1 MASGMIRLYTQQ
13 FVRFVPLVAQKHKL
27 ITIFLL
33 HFSRK
38 QRNFMFCEACSR
50 TVEPTQRFRLL
61 KCHFGGKKY
70 EAVIG

>member
-38 QRNFMFCEACSR
+38 QRNFMFCEAFGRARFKDGR
-50 TVEPTQRFRLL
+50 TNSAVSPSKMRFWRE
-61 KCHFGGKKY
+61 K
-70 EAVIG
+70 I